1 MSNSR
6 LYDVD
11 LFPSRP
17 KEGKLV
23 SILACLN
30 ILKVKDVGY
39 RMLEGVAN
47 LLYLT
52 VQISIR

>member
-17 KEGKLV
+17 KEGKIV

-30 ILKVKDVGY
+30 TLEVKDVGY
-39 RMLEGVAN
+39 RVL
-47 LLYLT
+47 
-52 VQISIR
+52 